1 MATRTIGDIQ
11 KSNGNALT
19 GDSITVTNADTRQSG
34 QNSEKNELNE
44 LGQKIFLDRYAV
56 KDAKKRTLAV
66 GDLVIVIVDD
76 KSGQREIGT
85 VIAYDPTASG
95 GAGKVSVE
103 LKDGVVVERMTEHV
117 SKPIETSP
125 EQMMER
131 VARGIAAIEGEK
143 ADEWY
148 EKFRWLLN
156 GWKFVPAGRILTA
169 AGTDQQLTFYNC
181 YVVPS
186 PKDSR
191 MGIVDTLSQMMEI
204 MSRGGG
210 VGINISSLRPRHSY
224 VKGVNGRSSGSVSWG
239 ALYSFVTGLIEQGG
253 CLTPETLVFTEDG
266 LLRLDEIVRHQ
277 HKGWREHEMAIMT
290 DEGERLSRQVYN
302 NGVADVLRVK
312 TNVGIEITGT
322 ANHKV
327 KVMTDS
333 GTAWR
338 QLEELQR
345 GDAILVKLGQHTGK
359 VRSLQKP
366 ESKHHNQDLVDLP
379 TVLDE
384 DLAFFLG
391 YFAGDGFMTNRDGD
405 WRLGVAVA
413 HNSYLMAEMPRLIQR
428 LFPGVNLR
436 VQQKE
441 NDASLIYLI
450 SNRLIK
456 EFLRLNGFD
465 KSKSTEARVPRLIR
479 QSPPSVVG
487 AYLRGLFEADGGI
500 SHGYPMLISASKQ
513 LLDEVATL
521 LIGLGCPVKIEL
533 QPMGENHFGNHPLW
547 RLRIHS
553 FKGLENWKTKIG
565 CDDDSRFAACAAFT
579 PDLTREVSYRLPNAA
594 YWVEPVLT
602 ATALPQID
610 QRATGQRISSTD
622 MALRK
627 KLLRYQRGDR
637 HLTLSAYTTL
647 SRAHTA
653 FAENAPDLNDTW
665 FVYVEN
671 VEKAGTSPTLDI
683 EVDDNHTYLANGLV
697 THNSRRGALMLILNC
712 WHPDVLE
719 FINAKRDMGK
729 INNANVSVGITDKF
743 MEAVRADADWD
754 LVFPDS
760 STPDFERLWD
770 GNLDKWINAGHP
782 VITYKT
788 VKARD
793 VWNAIIESAWA
804 SAEPGVFFIDR
815 ANKDSNSWYYD
826 AGYLACTNPCVTGDT
841 LVSTPTGWKRV
852 DQIQEGERIA
862 TILGQG
868 EVETVETHTRVP
880 VFKVTLS
887 DGAVIRATAAHRFH
901 AILASEC
908 PSDKAANKHF
918 STPRLDELKVGDY
931 IRIAPALMPDRDV
944 PGKPAMWMDRE
955 YGFAIGIL
963 LGDGCYTENNLLR
976 NTVTI
981 SCDARETEWT
991 AIVASLMTRA
1001 GTSIITRYQNRDRKG
1016 RITNSLS
1023 LSSQGRHGLAEFI
1036 GNTLLSPVKSGEKD
1050 VPLDYINTNKDFLAG
1065 LLDGLWSTD
1074 GNVSLKSTH
1083 PLLRF
1088 KTSSEKLA
1096 QSVRRILLM
1105 FGIHGRIVSGF
1116 RKQHEI
1122 NGRRIKTSNPYY
1134 ELIISGAGVKA
1145 FAEQI
1150 GITHPDKAEKLKQ
1163 AQLEFALTGN
1173 TWLAT
1178 IKSIEADGEERVYDL
1193 YEPVSDTWITEGI
1206 VNRGCGEQ
1214 PIPGW
1219 AVCNL
1224 GAINLSKFV
1233 QDGEVTWDELGKAVR
1248 YSVRFLDNVIDAT
1261 PYFFEENYRQQKNE
1275 RRVGLNTM
1283 GLAEMMIRL
1292 GIRYGSEESTRFID
1306 RLYRFISSN
1315 AYQASAEIAAE
1326 KGAFPEFDAEKF
1338 LQSGYMQRMPEDVR
1352 QTVREKGI
1360 RNVTLLTQAPNGCV
1374 TPDTLV
1380 FADGALRPIATLGDA
1395 DGEQWQDVSFT
1406 THSDSGAKA
1415 VDKLYVNGFK
1425 EVVEIT
1431 TARGFKLAATLQHRI
1446 RVVDAEG
1453 NYEWRQMGEILPG
1466 DTVVMGRG
1474 GLGQAAAPRLEA
1486 ITTKKRRSTLKLP
1499 ETLTPELAELLGF
1512 YIGDGYLKDRRGLGI
1527 AVDARDTD
1535 VVGRLQALIGQAFNL
1550 DAKVEDTGRNCLLVW
1565 AASYFIPR
1573 WLRANELAKTSA
1585 YDAKIPEAILAG
1597 GAATVSAFLRGL
1609 FESDGSISNGIVTL
1623 VSASERLARE
1633 VQVALLG
1640 LDIVST
1646 RRSLEPGEG
1655 RYGTSIRYEVR
1666 LLNSAEVLRFRE
1678 RVGFVSC
1685 RKQERLNAC
1694 EDKGGRADSIPA
1706 SLLRKLYT
1714 ESEGLPTGV
1723 RQEIASAIRSGMTQ
1737 EKWRSLANAN
1747 PALGN
1752 LPSAYLLDAALF
1764 FDTAADVSLSESLTF
1779 DLSVPETN
1787 TYIANGLIA
1796 HNTIGTMVGTSTGI
1810 EPFYF
1815 WSYLRKSRLG
1825 QHEERVK
1832 VLEEWQQ
1839 AHPGEPLP
1847 DYFVTAMDLTPKEHV
1862 QVQAAIQRWV
1872 DSAISKTCNLPSSY
1886 SVEQTREL
1894 YEMMYKLGCKGGT
1907 IYRDGS
1913 RDVQVLNLKEE
1924 DKKVSEQTEK
1934 VETPAPSTVQEQ
1946 TGTTEAQPVTAV
1958 QPALFTQLDGGT
1970 KPKIRPRPYKRRGY
1984 TVSKNTPSGT
1994 AHITMNED
2002 EEGQPFEVFV
2012 EIGKAGSDI
2021 KAMAEAMGRLMS
2033 LLLRIESPISPT
2045 ERVQEI
2051 VKQITG
2057 IGGARSYGFGKRRV
2071 LSLPDAVGQALAENY
2086 LGVTSGTEQDNQGS
2100 EMGVSEALALL
2111 EEGGN
2116 AEAAQAIANSEIAK
2130 KLLTKAA
2137 SGAAADICPNCGDS
2151 AFIRV
2156 EGCQTCYACGYSEC

>member
-11 KSNGNALT
+11 KSNGNALP
-19 GDSITVTNADTRQSG
+19 GDSISLTQADTRQSG
-34 QNSEKNELNE
+34 QGIEKNELNE

-66 GDLVIVIVDD
+66 DDLVIVIVDD

-148 EKFRWLLN
+148 ENFRWLLN

-191 MGIVDTLSQMMEI
+191 IGIVDTLSQMMEI

-253 CLTPETLVFTEDG
+253 
-266 LLRLDEIVRHQ
+266 
-277 HKGWREHEMAIMT
+277 
-290 DEGERLSRQVYN
+290 
-302 NGVADVLRVK
+302 
-312 TNVGIEITGT
+312 
-322 ANHKV
+322 
-327 KVMTDS
+327 
-333 GTAWR
+333 
-338 QLEELQR
+338 
-345 GDAILVKLGQHTGK
+345 
-359 VRSLQKP
+359 
-366 ESKHHNQDLVDLP
+366 
-379 TVLDE
+379 
-384 DLAFFLG
+384 
-391 YFAGDGFMTNRDGD
+391 
-405 WRLGVAVA
+405 
-413 HNSYLMAEMPRLIQR
+413 
-428 LFPGVNLR
+428 
-436 VQQKE
+436 
-441 NDASLIYLI
+441 
-450 SNRLIK
+450 
-456 EFLRLNGFD
+456 
-465 KSKSTEARVPRLIR
+465 
-479 QSPPSVVG
+479 
-487 AYLRGLFEADGGI
+487 
-500 SHGYPMLISASKQ
+500 
-513 LLDEVATL
+513 
-521 LIGLGCPVKIEL
+521 
-533 QPMGENHFGNHPLW
+533 
-547 RLRIHS
+547 
-553 FKGLENWKTKIG
+553 
-565 CDDDSRFAACAAFT
+565 
-579 PDLTREVSYRLPNAA
+579 
-594 YWVEPVLT
+594 
-602 ATALPQID
+602 
-610 QRATGQRISSTD
+610 
-622 MALRK
+622 
-627 KLLRYQRGDR
+627 
-637 HLTLSAYTTL
+637 
-647 SRAHTA
+647 
-653 FAENAPDLNDTW
+653 
-665 FVYVEN
+665 
-671 VEKAGTSPTLDI
+671 
-683 EVDDNHTYLANGLV
+683 
-697 THNSRRGALMLILNC
+697 SRRGALMLILNC

-793 VWNAIIESAWA
+793 VWNSITESAWA

-826 AGYLACTNPCVTGDT
+826 AGYLSCTNP
-841 LVSTPTGWKRV
+841 
-852 DQIQEGERIA
+852 
-862 TILGQG
+862 
-868 EVETVETHTRVP
+868 
-880 VFKVTLS
+880 
-887 DGAVIRATAAHRFH
+887 
-901 AILASEC
+901 
-908 PSDKAANKHF
+908 
-918 STPRLDELKVGDY
+918 
-931 IRIAPALMPDRDV
+931 
-944 PGKPAMWMDRE
+944 
-955 YGFAIGIL
+955 
-963 LGDGCYTENNLLR
+963 
-976 NTVTI
+976 
-981 SCDARETEWT
+981 
-991 AIVASLMTRA
+991 
-1001 GTSIITRYQNRDRKG
+1001 
-1016 RITNSLS
+1016 
-1023 LSSQGRHGLAEFI
+1023 
-1036 GNTLLSPVKSGEKD
+1036 
-1050 VPLDYINTNKDFLAG
+1050 
-1065 LLDGLWSTD
+1065 
-1074 GNVSLKSTH
+1074 
-1083 PLLRF
+1083 
-1088 KTSSEKLA
+1088 
-1096 QSVRRILLM
+1096 
-1105 FGIHGRIVSGF
+1105 
-1116 RKQHEI
+1116 
-1122 NGRRIKTSNPYY
+1122 
-1134 ELIISGAGVKA
+1134 
-1145 FAEQI
+1145 
-1150 GITHPDKAEKLKQ
+1150 
-1163 AQLEFALTGN
+1163 
-1173 TWLAT
+1173 
-1178 IKSIEADGEERVYDL
+1178 
-1193 YEPVSDTWITEGI
+1193 
-1206 VNRGCGEQ
+1206 CGEQ

-1233 QDGEVTWDELGKAVR
+1233 CDGEVTWDELGKAVR

-1360 RNVTLLTQAPNGCV
+1360 RNVTLLTQAPNG
-1374 TPDTLV
+1374 
-1380 FADGALRPIATLGDA
+1380 
-1395 DGEQWQDVSFT
+1395 
-1406 THSDSGAKA
+1406 
-1415 VDKLYVNGFK
+1415 
-1425 EVVEIT
+1425 
-1431 TARGFKLAATLQHRI
+1431 
-1446 RVVDAEG
+1446 
-1453 NYEWRQMGEILPG
+1453 
-1466 DTVVMGRG
+1466 
-1474 GLGQAAAPRLEA
+1474 
-1486 ITTKKRRSTLKLP
+1486 
-1499 ETLTPELAELLGF
+1499 
-1512 YIGDGYLKDRRGLGI
+1512 
-1527 AVDARDTD
+1527 
-1535 VVGRLQALIGQAFNL
+1535 
-1550 DAKVEDTGRNCLLVW
+1550 
-1565 AASYFIPR
+1565 
-1573 WLRANELAKTSA
+1573 
-1585 YDAKIPEAILAG
+1585 
-1597 GAATVSAFLRGL
+1597 
-1609 FESDGSISNGIVTL
+1609 
-1623 VSASERLARE
+1623 
-1633 VQVALLG
+1633 
-1640 LDIVST
+1640 
-1646 RRSLEPGEG
+1646 
-1655 RYGTSIRYEVR
+1655 
-1666 LLNSAEVLRFRE
+1666 
-1678 RVGFVSC
+1678 
-1685 RKQERLNAC
+1685 
-1694 EDKGGRADSIPA
+1694 
-1706 SLLRKLYT
+1706 
-1714 ESEGLPTGV
+1714 
-1723 RQEIASAIRSGMTQ
+1723 
-1737 EKWRSLANAN
+1737 
-1747 PALGN
+1747 
-1752 LPSAYLLDAALF
+1752 
-1764 FDTAADVSLSESLTF
+1764 
-1779 DLSVPETN
+1779 
-1787 TYIANGLIA
+1787 
-1796 HNTIGTMVGTSTGI
+1796 TIGTMVGTSTGI

-1815 WSYLRKSRLG
+1815 WSYFRKSRLG

-1839 AHPGEPLP
+1839 AHPGETLP

-1886 SVEQTREL
+1886 TVEQTREL
-1894 YEMMYKLGCKGGT
+1894 YELMYKLGCKGGT

-1934 VETPAPSTVQEQ
+1934 VETPTPSTVQEQ
-1946 TGTTEAQPVTAV
+1946 SGTTESQPVTAV

-2071 LSLPDAVGQALAENY
+2071 LSLPDAVGQALAENF
-2086 LGVTSGTEQDNQGS
+2086 LGVTTGTEQDNQGS
-2100 EMGVSEALALL
+2100 EMGVSAALALL